1 MIHWEAGF
9 LLEIL
14 EYKRPKIVH
23 GHGLGLGLLVLNL
36 VELVPSEGKELL
48 QLKLILMAASHVESM
63 EPQKSG
69 FAIDSHV
76 VQVWTDTW
84 IYFTNMYLHTIL
96 AQYFIKDVQA
106 LDIL

>member
-48 QLKLILMAASHVESM
+48 LSNLILMAASHVESM

-76 VQVWTDTW
+76 VQV
-84 IYFTNMYLHTIL
+84 
-96 AQYFIKDVQA
+96 
-106 LDIL
+106 